1 MNGRVHRIEASVDW
15 PPGHV
20 AAYLLDADP
29 AAADGP
35 LALVDAATP
44 DPGSETALREAFG
57 ALERDLADVTHLL
70 LTHPHVDHVGQVE
83 RVVEAADP
91 HVVAPASV
99 RDRFAR
105 DPEDLAATVRT
116 TATRAG
122 LDDAAVEN
130 AVEMAVGSLHRSR
143 ALLPVDRVDT
153 WVGGG
158 DRFDLGGTAVEVVH
172 TPGHQAD
179 HCCFHLPDE
188 RALFAGDMAIEPF
201 RPVVLHAGLD
211 RGVAEAV
218 DAFVDALDRLEP
230 LDVDRVYPGHGPVH
244 RRFAET
250 VARDRESLERMLD
263 RTVDSV
269 ADGASTV
276 AAVADRRAR
285 DRGIEYIVAEVIAA
299 LSHLDA
305 NGRLDSTVV
314 DGVRRYEAV

>member
-20 AAYLLDADP
+20 AAYLLDSDP
-29 AAADGP
+29 DAADGT

-44 DPGSETALREAFG
+44 DPESETALREAFG
-57 ALERDLADVTHLL
+57 ALEHDLADVTHLL

-83 RVVEAADP
+83 RVIEVADP

-99 RDRFAR
+99 CDRFAR
-105 DPEDLAATVRT
+105 EPEDLAATVRT

-130 AVEMAVGSLHRSR
+130 AVEMAVGSLRR
-143 ALLPVDRVDT
+143 NRELLPVEHVDT
-153 WVGGG
+153 WVADG
-158 DRFDLGGTAVEVVH
+158 DRFDLAETTVEVVH

-179 HCCFHLPDE
+179 HCCFYLSDE
-188 RALFAGDMAIEPF
+188 RALLAGDMVIEPF

-211 RGVAEAV
+211 RAVEEAV
-218 DAFVDALDRLEP
+218 DAFFGALDRLEP

-244 RRFAET
+244 DRPGET
-250 VARDRESLERMLD
+250 IARDRDSLDRMLD

-269 ADGASTV
+269 ADGANTV
-276 AAVADRRAR
+276 ATVADRRAR
-285 DRGIEYIVAEVIAA
+285 DRGIEYIVAEVVAA
-299 LSHLDA
+299 LAHLDA
-305 NGRLDSTVV
+305 AGRLDSTVV
-314 DGVRRYEAV
+314 DGVRHYETT